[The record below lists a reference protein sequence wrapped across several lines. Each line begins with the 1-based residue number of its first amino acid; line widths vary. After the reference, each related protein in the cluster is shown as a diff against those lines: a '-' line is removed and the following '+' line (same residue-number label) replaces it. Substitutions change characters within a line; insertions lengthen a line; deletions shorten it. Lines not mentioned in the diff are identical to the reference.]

1 MADYPGEVSLKQ
13 IYGTYNRALLKVVPT
28 LQAYAELLTDS
39 MVAFS
44 LVSQK
49 HFTTDIQAHYVYS
62 PCELTRWV
70 RGIYEAIRP
79 FEMLS
84 VEGLVHVWA
93 HEALPLFQDRL
104 VTEDEKTWT
113 DEHIDNA
120 AMEHFPPI
128 NRDEALH
135 RPILFSNRTCHL
147 FSSMMFSTTSFE
159 LIKYSARR
167 RNIYFLLESAEVAR
181 QVPLS
186 LEQFCFDFCAD
197 HCFTLCRM
205 AQ

>member
-1 MADYPGEVSLKQ
+1 
-13 IYGTYNRALLKVVPT
+13 
-28 LQAYAELLTDS
+28 

-44 LVSQK
+44 LASQK
-49 HFTTDIQAHYVYS
+49 HFTTDIQAHYVYT
-62 PCELTRWV
+62 PRELTRWV

-84 VEGLVHVWA
+84 VEGFVHVWA

-104 VTEDEKTWT
+104 VTEDEQTWT

-120 AMEHFPPI
+120 AMEHFPTI

-135 RPILFSNRTCHL
+135 RPILFSNGKCRL

-159 LIKYSARR
+159 LIKYSARC
-167 RNIYFLLESAEVAR
+167 RNIYFLLESAEVGKA
-181 QVPLS
+181 S
-186 LEQFCFDFCAD
+186 TTFS
-197 HCFTLCRM
+197 
-205 AQ
+205 